1 MTPER
6 VIQLLQ
12 VEKQYRLK
20 QTGHSQQPIN
30 KEVRQALD
38 IAIEAVKKQ
47 KPEKPI
53 YGNFDDN
60 GFDEIIPFKAKCP
73 ICGNKFEFGTWNAE
87 DNHHCICGQ
96 TIDWSTDN
104 G

>member
-1 MTPER
+1 MTLEK
-6 VIQLLQ
+6 VIHLLQ
-12 VEKQYRLK
+12 VERDYTLK

-47 KPEKPI
+47 MLKKPRYVDWDFSYFVCDSCGAAI
-53 YGNFDDN
+53 FYSDDA
-60 GFDEIIPFKAKCP
+60 D
-73 ICGNKFEFGTWNAE
+73 TH
-87 DNHHCICGQ
+87 NHCLICGQ
-96 TIDWSTDN
+96 AIDWSTDN